1 VLTRIRAISHH
12 ELSCASHVFGTGKPL
27 KITANGNY
35 CGSNVFYFLYSYH
48 DKPQPVVEHKLR
60 VMQNLIQY
68 GEWTVLVFLSDI
80 QSICYRLCNKKYFI
94 NILMIFVLLVMLHSN
109 ITDAF

>member
-1 VLTRIRAISHH
+1 
-12 ELSCASHVFGTGKPL
+12 
-27 KITANGNY
+27 
-35 CGSNVFYFLYSYH
+35 
-48 DKPQPVVEHKLR
+48 
-60 VMQNLIQY
+60 
-68 GEWTVLVFLSDI
+68 VLVFLSDI